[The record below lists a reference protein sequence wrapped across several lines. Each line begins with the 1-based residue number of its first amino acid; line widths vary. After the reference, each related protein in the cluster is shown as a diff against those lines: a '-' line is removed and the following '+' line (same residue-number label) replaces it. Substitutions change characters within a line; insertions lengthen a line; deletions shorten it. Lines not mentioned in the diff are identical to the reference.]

1 MRQPSQSSGCGNYGR
16 PVMNRRE
23 MLQRAGMGFGT
34 FALTWLL
41 GEEGML
47 FASEGEPISPLKG
60 NGRVKN
66 VILLYMGGGPSH
78 VDTWD
83 PKPDL
88 QKLQGKDVPESI
100 AKNVPM
106 NTRLRVSNLYASPF
120 EFKQYGQSGIPVS
133 GLFRA
138 TAEHVDDICVIRSM
152 RHDSP
157 IHAPAE
163 YLTFWLKPEKSGV
176 RLETNMQG
184 KVESIHAGTS
194 SIQYVEGCA

>member
-1 MRQPSQSSGCGNYGR
+1 MRDRFLSQGCNNYGP

-34 FALTWLL
+34 LALTWLL

-47 FASEGEPISPLKG
+47 FGGEGERILPLKG

-66 VILLYMGGGPSH
+66 VVLLYMGGGPSH

-83 PKPDL
+83 PKPAL
-88 QKLQGKDVPESI
+88 QKLHGKDVPESI

-106 NTRLRVSNLYASPF
+106 NTRLRVNNLYASPF
-120 EFKQYGQSGIPVS
+120 EYKQYGQSGIPVS
-133 GLFRA
+133 DLFRE
-138 TAEHVDDICVIRSM
+138 TAQHADDICVIRSM
-152 RHDSP
+152 RHDNP

-163 YLTFWLKPEKSGV
+163 YLILTGSVIGTRPSLGSWLYYGLGSENRDLPGFKIG
-176 RLETNMQG
+176 RAH
-184 KVESIHAGTS
+184 I
-194 SIQYVEGCA
+194 